1 MQISHDNGYGRTDVF
16 TVVEGFPDSTYFVW
30 NIGDN
35 MIDGYLPLCQRAPD
49 QEDWQMNVNLNTLCA
64 IDMRDDPELLAKFRQ
79 AAHSGIMNYETA
91 LAASQAKPIPPE
103 QSGCAYGK
111 REILEYDYECQKQA
125 MAEELVGYFEELSAG
140 FLNAGRS

>member
-1 MQISHDNGYGRTDVF
+1 MQISRDNGYGRTDVF
-16 TVVEGFPDSTYFVW
+16 AVVEGFPSSTYSVW
-30 NIGDN
+30 NLGDN
-35 MIDGYLPLCQRAPD
+35 MIDGYLPLCQRVPD

-64 IDMRDDPELLAKFRQ
+64 IDMRDDPDLLAEFRL
-79 AAHSGIMNYETA
+79 AARRGINSYETA

-111 REILEYDYECQKQA
+111 RGILAYDYACQKQA
-125 MAEELVGYFEELSAG
+125 MAEELVEYFEELSAG